1 MSLLG
6 MKAELASLEAWSIW
20 PNKTGVLLSS
30 KGLGVYF
37 PDFFSAGLLGPFPK
51 DPSLGRW
58 PSLHS
63 SLQGHPL
70 TPSGLRVGRAPHCYQ
85 PGYCTR
91 LRLGISLNLTISP
104 KIVPLFNLPEIT
116 QIWDGQL
123 CPAGT
128 LYLSIFLLPV
138 SKEVPP
144 ETKRRVPIWPNSPT
158 PGHISGQNS
167 N

>member
-1 MSLLG
+1 M
-6 MKAELASLEAWSIW
+6 
-20 PNKTGVLLSS
+20 
-30 KGLGVYF
+30 YF

-51 DPSLGRW
+51 DPDLDGW

-70 TPSGLRVGRAPHCYQ
+70 TPSDLRVVEVPHCYQ
-85 PGYCTR
+85 PGCCTR
-91 LRLGISLNLTISP
+91 LRLGISLKFTVSP
-104 KIVPLFNLPEIT
+104 KIVPLFNLPDIT

-128 LYLSIFLLPV
+128 LYLSIFLLAV

-144 ETKRRVPIWPNSPT
+144 KTKHRVPIRSTIPLLDIYLDKTLIRNCTCTSVF
-158 PGHISGQNS
+158 IAAQ
-167 N
+167 